1 MKIVFIHYHLK
12 PGGVTTVIKQQAQSL
27 DKTDVL
33 IITGDRADSHLPFQ
47 TVTIDA
53 LKYDQEI
60 DHHLPPQDTAAQIA
74 KAIHQKW
81 PEGCDLIH
89 VHNPTLAKNRDFLN
103 ILKQL
108 QQKGFRL
115 LLQIHDFAE
124 DGRPQSY
131 FAAPYP
137 SDCHYAVINQ
147 RDYNILVTAGLSE
160 TGLHQIPN
168 SVTAIDPKTSDP
180 GNTVVYPIR
189 AIRRKNIGEAILL
202 SLFFTNQERL
212 AFTLPPNSPV
222 DIAPYEDWKQF
233 VLDNRLNVEFD
244 IGLKAEFP
252 QILADSSWVLT
263 TSIMEGF
270 GFSFLEPWLAGKQL
284 WGRKLPAICQDFE
297 QRGIRLKHLYAKIK
311 IPLPWIGRDRLSSI
325 WEKAIVRSCQQFDY
339 SISQTELQTSFDS
352 MTTGNLV
359 DFGQLNETF
368 QKEIIERLLLR
379 PADYNVLIS
388 LNPFLSQPG
397 PPEEGSKDRI
407 QHNSK
412 LIRENFN
419 GDLYGKQL
427 MEIYHQVIS
436 TPVKQ
441 QIDKKRLISSFLKL
455 ESLSLLKWGPYPG

>member
-12 PGGVTTVIKQQAQSL
+12 PGGVTTVIQQQAQSL
-27 DKTDVL
+27 EKTDVL
-33 IITGDRADSHLPFQ
+33 IITGDRADTHLPFQ
-47 TVTIDA
+47 TVIIEA

-60 DHHLPPQDTAAQIA
+60 DHHLPPQDTADQIA
-74 KAIHQKW
+74 EAIHQHW

-103 ILKQL
+103 ILSQL

-137 SDCHYAVINQ
+137 ADCHYAVINQ

-168 SVTAIDPKTSDP
+168 SVTPIDPKTSDP

-189 AIRRKNIGEAILL
+189 AIRRKNIGEAVLL
-202 SLFFTNQERL
+202 SLFFANQERL

-233 VLDNRLNVEFD
+233 VLDHRLNVEFD

-297 QRGIRLKHLYAKIK
+297 QKGIMLNHLYEKIK

-325 WEKAIVRSCQQFDY
+325 WEKAIVRSCRQFEY
-339 SISQTELQTSFDS
+339 SISQDQLQNTFAS
-352 MTTGNLV
+352 MTAGDQV
-359 DFGQLNETF
+359 DFGLLNETF
-368 QKEIIERLLLR
+368 QKEIIERLAFE

-388 LNPFLSQPG
+388 LNPFLSRPG
-397 PPEEGSKDRI
+397 PPEEGSEDLIRNNSQMIRDHFNSDLYSNQLLEVYQAVINTPI
-407 QHNSK
+407 QH
-412 LIRENFN
+412 
-419 GDLYGKQL
+419 
-427 MEIYHQVIS
+427 
-436 TPVKQ
+436 
-441 QIDKKRLISSFLKL
+441 QIDKKRLISSFLEM
-455 ESLSLLKWGPYPG
+455 ESLSLLKWGPYSG